1 MFQKY
6 SYSPGRLILL
16 LVALIGGVALSS
28 CGINTSA
35 SSQQSN
41 AVTGNLSGQS
51 TAQLITQ
58 LQQAKTQDENNAK
71 DPTISVLRRSDFLN
85 HDTEAQLAVRD
96 LQLGLPVSKDRI
108 TYALEVPPKHLG
120 PEQRAMLIQQLKDGI
135 HKDERREQA
144 VVAFTTDIYD
154 QDPGAS
160 SKFGVKTISGVGG
173 KELQQNTTGWAGLN
187 PGSASAVGR
196 LSSVIVS
203 PTRVSATCLIWA
215 VI

>member
-160 SKFGVKTISGVGG
+160 SKFGAQEQLAQR
-173 KELQQNTTGWAGLN
+173 ELRNLEAG
-187 PGSASAVGR
+187 SH
-196 LSSVIVS
+196 VS
-203 PTRVSATCLIWA
+203 WDEVQRALYVPPDPL
-215 VI
+215 